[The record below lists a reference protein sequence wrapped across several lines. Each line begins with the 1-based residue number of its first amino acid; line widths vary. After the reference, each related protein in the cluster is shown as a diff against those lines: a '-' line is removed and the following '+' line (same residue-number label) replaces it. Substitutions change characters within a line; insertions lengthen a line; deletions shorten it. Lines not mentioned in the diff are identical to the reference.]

1 MGREKE
7 WLTGAWWRCCED
19 VHHEDDRRE
28 RAETNQER
36 PGSPEAEAN
45 DSIHH
50 QTAANEQE
58 GKSNTE
64 YSDHAEANERA
75 CE

>member
-1 MGREKE
+1 MGREHE
-7 WLTGAWWRCCED
+7 WLTGAWWRCCDD
-19 VHHEDDRRE
+19 VHNEDGRRE
-28 RAETNQER
+28 CAETNQER
-36 PGSPEAEAN
+36 PESPESEAN

-58 GKSNTE
+58 GKSNTQ
-64 YSDHAEANERA
+64 YSDHAEANESA